1 MEFLSWQ
8 ANERS
13 VSAYEYFLNINIL
26 KHKEPSYAYMSQF
39 LV

>member
-1 MEFLSWQ
+1 MKDQLVLMSI
-8 ANERS
+8 
-13 VSAYEYFLNINIL
+13 FLNINIL